1 MSSTYAECSL
11 FLSPVDSA
19 FRIDEPEAFL
29 YALKQTGFISGTI
42 DDQTDDDPTDEKQA
56 DIFYTGERFLEH
68 IAYMGCSPAVQF
80 ETSDESDSF
89 CHIRL
94 HHYNEAV
101 LIVSRKQ
108 SRPPQCPRCN
118 KPVRSFDVS
127 KQGEK
132 TTPEQIS
139 CESCHEASQP
149 DEFNWRKLGGCARTF
164 IEVTDIFPKEAIPQQ
179 SLLDRLAAITQTD
192 WHYFYSCR

>member
-1 MSSTYAECSL
+1 MSATYAECSL

-19 FRIDEPEAFL
+19 FRIDEPGTFL
-29 YALKQTGFISGTI
+29 SALQQTGFISRPI
-42 DDQTDDDPTDEKQA
+42 NEHA
-56 DIFYTGERFLEH
+56 DAFYTGERFLDH

-80 ETSDESDSF
+80 EASDDNDSF

-94 HHYNEAV
+94 HQYDVPV

-108 SRPPQCPRCN
+108 HRPPQCPRCN
-118 KPVRSFDVS
+118 KPVRSFDIND
-127 KQGEK
+127 QGEQA
-132 TTPEQIS
+132 TPQQVS
-139 CESCHEASQP
+139 CETCRETSPTA
-149 DEFNWRKLGGCARTF
+149 EFNWRKMGGCARTF